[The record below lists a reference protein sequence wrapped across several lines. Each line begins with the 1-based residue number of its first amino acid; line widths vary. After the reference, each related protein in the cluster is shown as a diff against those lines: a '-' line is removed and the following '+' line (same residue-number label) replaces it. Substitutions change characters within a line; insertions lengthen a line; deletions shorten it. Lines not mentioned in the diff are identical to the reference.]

1 MAPQHVENLNNWMQ
15 TMFQLAEQPDS
26 EGVKGWAHEC
36 FGRAKVVD
44 ADADS
49 AIFEYTVQ
57 KSDCNFSDNF
67 HGGGIATL
75 IDNLT
80 TAAMFTRER
89 KHFKFAGVSTDL
101 HVTYVSAATL
111 GMVLLLECK
120 VVKVGAGL
128 ANTTAVL
135 KEKNT
140 GRVLATGTHTK
151 FNTDSR
157 MSGGW
162 KM

>member
-15 TMFQLAEQPDS
+15 IMVQLTDQPDS
-26 EGVKGWAHEC
+26 NGAKGWYHDC
-36 FGRAKVVD
+36 FGRAKVVA

-49 AIFEYTVQ
+49 ATFEYTVE
-57 KSDCNFSDNF
+57 KSDCNLSDNF

-75 IDNLT
+75 MDNLT

-89 KHFKFAGVSTDL
+89 KYFQFAGVSTDL
-101 HVTYVSAATL
+101 HITYVSAATL

-135 KEKNT
+135 KEKAT

-151 FNTDSR
+151 FNTDAR
-157 MSGGW
+157 MSES
-162 KM
+162 KL

>member
-1 MAPQHVENLNNWMQ
+1 
-15 TMFQLAEQPDS
+15 MFQLADQPDS

-89 KHFKFAGVSTDL
+89 KEDFEIFCPIEVNRTDL
-101 HVTYVSAATL
+101 ITL
-111 GMVLLLECK
+111 
-120 VVKVGAGL
+120 AQPHS
-128 ANTTAVL
+128 
-135 KEKNT
+135 
-140 GRVLATGTHTK
+140 THQLDKLFFYLTC
-151 FNTDSR
+151 FSFSHTQS
-157 MSGGW
+157 
-162 KM
+162 